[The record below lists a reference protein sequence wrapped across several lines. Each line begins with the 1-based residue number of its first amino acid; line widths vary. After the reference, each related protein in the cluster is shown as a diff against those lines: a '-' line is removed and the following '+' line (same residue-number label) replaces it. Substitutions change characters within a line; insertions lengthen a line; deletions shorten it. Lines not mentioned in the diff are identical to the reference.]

1 VVSDSPRLPRVI
13 PGGRSGC
20 APAAPPPDDVQLLSA
35 IRAGD
40 PAVASAF
47 YARTRPAVER
57 TVRRML
63 GHSDS
68 ELDDLVQ
75 IAMIELIRSLD
86 SYRGDCALDTWITTL
101 SARVVYKHLRRRG
114 LERRIFD
121 PEPPA
126 EDIASRGHQ
135 LPVVRGLLRRILQ
148 HLERLTTERAW
159 AFLLHDV
166 YGYDL
171 EETAAI
177 VGASVGAT
185 QSRLVR
191 GRRDLHRLIADDSD
205 LAGALESWEG
215 TS

>member
-1 VVSDSPRLPRVI
+1 M
-13 PGGRSGC
+13 
-20 APAAPPPDDVQLLSA
+20 
-35 IRAGD
+35 
-40 PAVASAF
+40 ASAF
-47 YARTRPAVER
+47 YSRTRPTVER

-86 SYRGDCALDTWITTL
+86 SYRGECALDTWITTV

-121 PEPPA
+121 PAPPA
-126 EDIASRGHQ
+126 ENIAGRGHQ
-135 LPVVRGLLRRILQ
+135 LPVVRGLLRRILH
-148 HLERLTTERAW
+148 HLERITDERAW

-171 EETAAI
+171 EETASI

-191 GRRDLHRLIADDSD
+191 GRRDLQRLIAGDSE
-205 LAGALESWEG
+205 LAGALESWER